1 MDRHDK
7 VGLGTLIRYRSP
19 DKFANPNYNIG
30 LVVKD
35 DLGSAQVQV
44 LIGNKK
50 QWWNKEDLEVVVNE
64 TR

>member
-1 MDRHDK
+1 MNRHDK
-7 VGLGTLIRYRSP
+7 VGLGTLLRYRSP
-19 DKFANPNYNIG
+19 LKFASPNYEIG

-50 QWWNKEDLEVVVNE
+50 QWWNKEDLEE
-64 TR
+64 AK